1 MKAVQ
6 SEYIRDMH
14 FSTAADFLKSIAYGG
29 ELYGILNKNFI
40 YRGHYSDKY
49 MLVPYAL
56 RDNVWDD
63 FNIPHECKNEI
74 ERLVSELEY
83 TQILNEYNILH
94 RFYNLCDINKLW
106 VPMSARMRNSVI
118 TSYDETSMF
127 IPEKWLPEE
136 FWELAALAQHYGLPT
151 RLLDW
156 STNINTAL
164 YFAVRDYIKPLT
176 TYQQLSLQREMLAN
190 KGNTVDK
197 NMELWALDARVI
209 IRKEDTLPLRIIRPA
224 YSGNPNLSAQEGV
237 FTLWQIDK
245 PITRDTGSEKVSMD
259 FDLVDRSPLDKLL
272 ADKLQKENIA
282 VHPYMYYITI
292 PQSQAVEI
300 YLYLERLNHTAAKLF
315 PGYAGAA
322 MSLKEGAGFLKKI
335 NKVEA
340 VCDNGADETD
350 GVNE

>member
-1 MKAVQ
+1 MKTVE
-6 SEYIRDMH
+6 SEYIRDIH
-14 FSTAADFLKSIAYGG
+14 FSAAADFLKSIAYGG
-29 ELYGILNKNFI
+29 ELYGLLNENFI

-56 RDNVWDD
+56 RYNVWGDY
-63 FNIPHECKNEI
+63 NIQHECKTDA
-74 ERLVSELEY
+74 ERLVSQLEY

-106 VPMSARMRNSVI
+106 VPASTRMRNSVI
-118 TSYDETSMF
+118 TSYDEISMF
-127 IPEKWLPEE
+127 FPERWLPEE

-176 TYQQLSLQREMLAN
+176 TYQQLSLQREMVAN
-190 KGNTVDK
+190 KEKSVEN
-197 NMELWALDARVI
+197 NMEIWALDTRVI
-209 IRKEDTLPLRIIRPA
+209 IAKEDILPLRIIRPA

-245 PITRDTGSEKVSMD
+245 PITKKDRTGNVSID
-259 FDLVDRSPLDKLL
+259 ISLVDRSSLDKLL
-272 ADKLQKENIA
+272 SDKLQQEDVA
-282 VHPYMYYITI
+282 VHPYMYHITI

-300 YLYLERLNHTAAKLF
+300 YSYLERLNHTAAKLF
-315 PGYAGAA
+315 PGYSGVA
-322 MSLKEGAGFLKKI
+322 MSLKEVTGF
-335 NKVEA
+335 NKS
-340 VCDNGADETD
+340 
-350 GVNE
+350 

>member
-1 MKAVQ
+1 
-6 SEYIRDMH
+6 
-14 FSTAADFLKSIAYGG
+14 
-29 ELYGILNKNFI
+29 
-40 YRGHYSDKY
+40 
-49 MLVPYAL
+49 
-56 RDNVWDD
+56 
-63 FNIPHECKNEI
+63 
-74 ERLVSELEY
+74 
-83 TQILNEYNILH
+83 
-94 RFYNLCDINKLW
+94 
-106 VPMSARMRNSVI
+106 MRNSVI

-176 TYQQLSLQREMLAN
+176 AYQHLSLQREMVAN
-190 KGNTVDK
+190 KGKTVEK

-209 IRKEDTLPLRIIRPA
+209 IAKEDIIPLRIIRPA

-245 PITRDTGSEKVSMD
+245 PITRAPGSGNVSID
-259 FDLVDRSPLDKLL
+259 IDLVDRSSLDKLL
-272 ADKLQKENIA
+272 SDKLQQENVP
-282 VHPYMYYITI
+282 VHPYMYNITI
-292 PQSQAVEI
+292 PQSQAAEI
-300 YLYLERLNHTAAKLF
+300 YSYLERLNHTAAKLF
-315 PGYAGAA
+315 PGYAGVA
-322 MSLKEGAGFLKKI
+322 MSLKEGSGFQKKI

-340 VCDNGADETD
+340 GRDNGADETG